1 MYNFVYYT
9 MNYNSIHVYI
19 FTKISLFY
27 SKMMLLFN
35 FLTKIIYIFFNIDD
49 FTEYAAIFKLY
60 ILGYSLMY

>member
-49 FTEYAAIFKLY
+49 FNEYAAIFKLY